1 MQTYKVVV
9 LGASG
14 TGKTS
19 LTVRFVN
26 GDFVETYDP
35 TIEDLYRKVIE
46 TNKGEHVMLEIMDT
60 SGTERY
66 LAMRD
71 LYIRNAQA
79 FVLVYSITSRVSLLE
94 LENIK
99 NYICQVKDRPI
110 SQIPMVVLGNK
121 CDLEDT
127 RVVFPEEVEALTKK
141 WGIED
146 FLETSAKIDMN
157 IQSAY
162 DCLTLQL
169 MSKQSFLNG
178 STNGKDKKDKKEKKT
193 HKKDSGSN
201 NSSINSSSSSLSV
214 SGGSNLSISSSCSS
228 SSFSTLSNSSS
239 STCVNNL
246 NQSQTNAPIRTKSKR
261 SLKSAKVDK
270 NSKGKCLI
278 IITSEVIQLSTSL
291 PLINVGPMCKLGEK
305 SFDFK
310 IYMKKKS
317 ND

>member
-1 MQTYKVVV
+1 MQTFKVVV

-26 GDFVETYDP
+26 GDFIETYDP

-46 TNKGEHVMLEIMDT
+46 TNRGEHVMLEIMDT

-169 MSKQSFLNG
+169 ISKQSFLNG
-178 STNGKDKKDKKEKKT
+178 SSNGKDKKEKKEKKT
-193 HKKDSGSN
+193 HKKSGSN
-201 NSSINSSSSSLSV
+201 SSSNTSSSSLSV

-228 SSFSTLSNSSS
+228 NSFSTLSSSLSNSTSS
-239 STCVNNL
+239 ASVNNL
-246 NQSQTNAPIRTKSKR
+246 NQSQTNSPIRTKSKR

-278 IITSEVIQLSTSL
+278 
-291 PLINVGPMCKLGEK
+291 M
-305 SFDFK
+305 
-310 IYMKKKS
+310 
-317 ND
+317 